1 MNEGYQ
7 LVGVGLTLLFL
18 FVVAIVLRTVKV
30 PYVVSFM
37 VAGFLGR
44 SIIPKQAT
52 EMLVVFQI
60 AAVAVLFFFIGLEY
74 SFEKLKTMTK
84 VLVPGLIDLLVCFS
98 PAFIMALL
106 GGSDIV
112 SALVISS
119 ILYPTSTAIVA
130 KLLMDYKRLAY
141 PEAPFM
147 VGLLVFEDLVC
158 IILISV
164 LFPLGSGAESSFET
178 VTKGIIGFAL
188 VFGLFFVSKQY
199 SRIIFAW
206 IDRVADEGIFIFL
219 MLGLILLLSGIATNY
234 GVSEALVAF
243 LLGVLV
249 PQNSKTMMAVQ
260 RSLSDLKELAV
271 GVFFFLIVFQAEI
284 SLDMKIP
291 TVVLLIALAI
301 LSKMVATFL
310 GARWFG
316 LSRRGAIRASF
327 SFLPRGEFS
336 LLFATVFASIK
347 PVAFVVVLATTIV
360 GGLFFAIAP
369 KAGRILSQSPKK

>member
-7 LVGVGLTLLFL
+7 LIGVGLTLLFL
-18 FVVAIVLRTVKV
+18 FVVAIGLRTVKV

-52 EMLVVFQI
+52 EMLAVFQI

-74 SFEKLKTMTK
+74 SFEKLKKMTK
-84 VLVPGLIDLLVCFS
+84 VLIPGILDFLICFVPALVMSLIS
-98 PAFIMALL
+98 
-106 GGSDIV
+106 GSDIIL
-112 SALVISS
+112 ALVIAS

-141 PEAPFM
+141 PEAPLM

-178 VTKGIIGFAL
+178 VTKGIIGFGV

-199 SRIIFAW
+199 SRLIFAW
-206 IDRVADEGIFIFL
+206 IDRVASEGIFIFL

-249 PQNSKTMMAVQ
+249 PEDSKTMVAVQ

-284 SLDMKIP
+284 SLDMEIP

-336 LLFATVFASIK
+336 LLFATFFPSVK
-347 PVAFVVVLATTIV
+347 PVAFVVVLATTLV
-360 GGLFFAIAP
+360 GGLLFAVAP
-369 KAGRILSQSPKK
+369 KAGQVLSQSPKR